1 VSDRMGMRAIN
12 RAALLIL
19 LVIAP
24 VYWVPGVSI
33 SLFSLVKDAI
43 FVSTL
48 GCFVLYIL
56 MEKKGLR
63 ILRDPVLLLLLTL
76 LVIVFFRTLFTDD
89 IIKSL
94 SLFLR
99 YFLAPVLIFVVTYN
113 VLSAKTYAAR
123 MAKAITAPVIMM
135 VAYAALISFHLIQP
149 FSTPGSYFQ
158 NLPERMS
165 LSFGRGSFAV
175 SIALSLPFLVG
186 MTVQLYKKRR
196 AAWVGGVLVN
206 VFLLIAIVNTLARS
220 ALVAALLG
228 AGLVIYSF
236 SRRLAVFLVVV
247 MALLIGLVYAPQ
259 TSIWLRIATGAETFT
274 SGRVYLYSAATNM
287 ISEHPIAGVGLGKFS
302 SVAGKYLP
310 RAIISRWSS
319 SQPHN
324 LFLWIA
330 AENGVLAGFLA
341 FLFVGLI
348 TWKTVIF
355 ALKSHSLLLAS
366 FAGSVIVG
374 SALSLVDAGI
384 IFSTLY
390 LTIPWWVSAAVVLKY
405 AKLNRTIVCEEL
417 G

>member
-1 VSDRMGMRAIN
+1 MRAIN

-19 LVIAP
+19 LVTAP
-24 VYWVPGVSI
+24 VYWLPGISVLWVSV
-33 SLFSLVKDAI
+33 FKDVI
-43 FVSTL
+43 FVSLL
-48 GCFVLYIL
+48 GYFSLYIL
-56 MEKKGLR
+56 MEKKSLR
-63 ILRDPVLLLLLTL
+63 ILRDPTVVVLFTL
-76 LVIVFFRTLFTDD
+76 LPVLFFRTLFTSD
-89 IIKSL
+89 IIKNL
-94 SLFLR
+94 DLFLR
-99 YFLAPVLIFVVTYN
+99 YFLAPVLILIVTYN
-113 VLSAKTYAAR
+113 IVGAKSYTAR
-123 MAKAITAPVIMM
+123 MAKGIAAPVIIM

-259 TSIWLRIATGAETFT
+259 TSTWFRIVTGTETFT
-274 SGRVYLYSAATNM
+274 SGRVYLYKAAIDM
-287 ISEHPIAGVGLGKFS
+287 IREYPIVGVGTGRFS
-302 SVAGKYLP
+302 AEAGKYFASESALKYK
-310 RAIISRWSS
+310 S
-319 SQPHN
+319 SQAHN

-330 AENGVLAGFLA
+330 SESGILAGILS

-348 TWKTVIF
+348 TWKSVIL
-355 ALKSHSLLLAS
+355 AVKSHSMLLAP
-366 FAGSVIVG
+366 FAGSIVVG
-374 SALSLVDAGI
+374 SALSLVGAGI

-390 LTIPWWVSAAVVLKY
+390 LTIPWWVSVAVVLKY
-405 AKLNRTIVCEEL
+405 AKLNRTIVCGEL